1 MVEAAG
7 VEPSKLLCFIEL
19 QILLAHRSHGAHK
32 TQGRGTCEEREIGDI
47 RQPVRYSSVMTTT
60 VDAIYEDG
68 KLVLQ
73 QPLPLPEHARVR
85 VTIDSDLEREA
96 WLKLSEESL
105 KKVWDNTADD
115 VFNDLLKK

>member
-1 MVEAAG
+1 MGLE
-7 VEPSKLLCFIEL
+7 
-19 QILLAHRSHGAHK
+19 
-32 TQGRGTCEEREIGDI
+32 RGTCLEPDAGDI
-47 RQPVRYSSVMTTT
+47 GALNGYSSIMITT

-85 VTIDSDLEREA
+85 ITIDSDSDREA

-105 KKVWDNTADD
+105 VRVWDNDADD
-115 VFNDLLKK
+115 IFNDLLQK

>member
-1 MVEAAG
+1 M
-7 VEPSKLLCFIEL
+7 I
-19 QILLAHRSHGAHK
+19 
-32 TQGRGTCEEREIGDI
+32 
-47 RQPVRYSSVMTTT
+47 TT

-73 QPLPLPEHARVR
+73 QPLPLPEHTRVR

-105 KKVWDNTADD
+105 EKVWDNSADD
-115 VFNDLLKK
+115 IFNDLLEK

>member
-1 MVEAAG
+1 M
-7 VEPSKLLCFIEL
+7 IT
-19 QILLAHRSHGAHK
+19 I
-32 TQGRGTCEEREIGDI
+32 
-47 RQPVRYSSVMTTT
+47 

-73 QPLPLPEHARVR
+73 QPLPLPEHSHVR

-105 KKVWDNTADD
+105 KKVWDNDADD
-115 VFNDLLKK
+115 IFNDLLEK